1 MWTQIWIEYQQFLK
15 DSGKAAMVKLDLSIS
30 ENNSWKQK
38 DYSNLYHNCQNFTV
52 EIIKI
57 LNLQYNKM
65 GIMPGENASLIEG
78 KDEEEIIASVILE

>member
-1 MWTQIWIEYQQFLK
+1 
-15 DSGKAAMVKLDLSIS
+15 MVKLDLSIS

-38 DYSNLYHNCQNFTV
+38 DYSNLSHNCQNFVV

-57 LNLQYNKM
+57 LNPQFNKM

-78 KDEEEIIASVILE
+78 KDEQEIIPSVILKQLKKNMA